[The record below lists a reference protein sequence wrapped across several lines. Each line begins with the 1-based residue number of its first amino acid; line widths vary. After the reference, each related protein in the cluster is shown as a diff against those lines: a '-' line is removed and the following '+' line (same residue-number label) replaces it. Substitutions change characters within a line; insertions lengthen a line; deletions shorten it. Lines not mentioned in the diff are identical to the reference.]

1 MRRPRYAELI
11 WYRGLADLHADAAR
25 GYVGFAW
32 WVLEPLLYMMAFY
45 LAFGLGLRQGGEHR
59 LLFLLSGLVP
69 WKLFSSTVQNGGGI
83 IQANSGLIQQ
93 VYLPKYI
100 LPSMVLVT
108 NGMKFLIIL
117 ALLLCLAAYTNGI
130 GTSWLALPFLVV
142 VELMLTLALAS
153 LAAALVPLL
162 PDLDLIISNGLV
174 VMLFISGVINDISRL
189 PPSVAQVLR
198 LNPMVPVIAG
208 FHDVLVSKVWPDW
221 SALAAVLLA
230 SCMIYALA
238 LWLLK
243 RFDRS
248 YPKLMIV

>member
-32 WVLEPLLYMMAFY
+32 WVLEPLLYMGAFY
-45 LAFGLGLRQGGEHR
+45 VAFGLGIRQGGEHR

-83 IQANSGLIQQ
+83 IQANAGLIQQ

-100 LPSMVLVT
+100 LPCMVLVT

-117 ALLLCLAAYTNGI
+117 TLLLALAAFSHGVAP
-130 GTSWLALPFLVV
+130 SWLALPYLVL
-142 VELMLTLALAS
+142 VELVLTLAVAS
-153 LAAALVPLL
+153 LAAAVVPLL

-174 VMLFISGVINDISRL
+174 VMLFISGVFNDISRL
-189 PPSVAQVLR
+189 PPNVAHVLR

-208 FHDVLVSKVWPDW
+208 FHDVLVEQTWPDW
-221 SALAAVLLA
+221 DALTVVLLA
-230 SCMIYALA
+230 SVLIYALA
-238 LWLLK
+238 LSLL
-243 RFDRS
+243 RRYDRCYS
-248 YPKLMIV
+248 KLMII